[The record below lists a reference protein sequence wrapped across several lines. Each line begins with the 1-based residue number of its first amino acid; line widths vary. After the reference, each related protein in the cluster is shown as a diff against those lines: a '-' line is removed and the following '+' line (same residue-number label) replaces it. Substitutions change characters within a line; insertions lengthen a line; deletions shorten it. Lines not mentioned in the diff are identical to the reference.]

1 MTDAARPNEKT
12 EPIRSPELL
21 SAENS
26 RLLIVDVQEKLLPL
40 IPVAERLTHNCR
52 RLLDGAKILSV
63 PSFGTEQY
71 PQGLGRTTPQLAER
85 LGPLPSKVAFSCVP
99 VLEWGEAAQVADDR
113 DQVVVAGMET
123 HVCVLQT
130 VLDLIAAGFRVYVPA
145 DAVASR
151 SEMDWRIALDR
162 MASSGATVTTVESV
176 LFEWCQQAGTPA
188 FKEIQKLII
197 EG

>member
-26 RLLIVDVQEKLLPL
+26 RLLIVDVQEKLLPS

-85 LGPLPSKVAFSCVP
+85 LGPLPSRRRSAFSCVP
-99 VLEWGEAAQVADDR
+99 GARNGGRSGRQVDR
-113 DQVVVAGMET
+113 
-123 HVCVLQT
+123 
-130 VLDLIAAGFRVYVPA
+130 RP
-145 DAVASR
+145 
-151 SEMDWRIALDR
+151 
-162 MASSGATVTTVESV
+162 
-176 LFEWCQQAGTPA
+176 
-188 FKEIQKLII
+188 
-197 EG
+197 